1 MRVLIIQH
9 SADAPPGLLEPALA
23 RAGLTWE
30 VWHAD
35 GQAPELEERPG
46 YAGLVVLGGPM
57 HAYDDRRCPHF
68 PALLALIRAY
78 AACGRP
84 VLGLCLGAQL
94 VARAFGGR
102 VHLGEGGE
110 FGVVALEP
118 TAEAAEDP
126 LLKGLP
132 SPLHAM
138 QWHDD
143 RFTPPAGAVPLLRGR
158 ICPHQAFRIGF
169 GVYAFQ
175 AHIEATA
182 AVAQAWIALRR
193 RLGGDEAEAVRV
205 RRQLGAHPARE
216 ALGLEILGRW
226 ARLVA
231 ARAEIAG

>member
-1 MRVLIIQH
+1 MRVLIVQH
-9 SADAPPGLLEPALA
+9 SADAPPGLLEPALE
-23 RAGLTWE
+23 RAGLGWE
-30 VWHAD
+30 VQHAD
-35 GQAPELEERPG
+35 GRVPALEERPG
-46 YAGLVVLGGPM
+46 SAGLVVLGGPM
-57 HAYDDRRCPHF
+57 HAYDDQRCPHF
-68 PALLALIRAY
+68 PALLELIRAY
-78 AACGRP
+78 AASGRP

-110 FGVVALEP
+110 FGVVPLEA

-126 LLKGLP
+126 LLAGLP

-143 RFTPPAGAVPLLRGR
+143 RFTPPACAVPLLRGHR
-158 ICPHQAFRIGF
+158 CPYQAFRIGF

-182 AVAQAWIALRR
+182 EVAEAWIALRR

-205 RRQLGAHPARE
+205 HRELRAHPQRE
-216 ALGLEILGRW
+216 AHGLEILGRW

-231 ARAEIAG
+231 ARAEIFA